1 MADFPINELLD
12 GLKQEFAYHA
22 GAKGLDWRV
31 VPCRMRVHSDRKL
44 FEQMVRNLLSNA
56 VKYTERGKILVGCR
70 QRGDRLRLEV
80 WDTGIGIPGDQLQTI
95 FEEFRQLDNPARER
109 SRGLGLG
116 LSLVQRLGGLLGVSI
131 GVRSRPG
138 AGSVFAV
145 EVPLAEGARGAWQA
159 DGKPHAAEGT
169 ESRGSLLII
178 EDDPMLLDLLALLFQ
193 DEGHQVAVAQD
204 GAQALALASTGGLR
218 PDVILADYNLPG
230 GMNGLQAIA
239 GLRELLNREVPAV
252 IMTGDISTITSQNIA
267 PTSCIQLNKP
277 VKSGDLTDLIQRLL
291 AAPPPAATM
300 KRKLAAT
307 PA

>member
-1 MADFPINELLD
+1 
-12 GLKQEFAYHA
+12 
-22 GAKGLDWRV
+22 
-31 VPCRMRVHSDRKL
+31 
-44 FEQMVRNLLSNA
+44 

-116 LSLVQRLGGLLGVSI
+116 LALVQRLGGLLGVSI

-159 DGKPHAAEGT
+159 DGRPHAAEGAET
-169 ESRGSLLII
+169 RGSLLII

-218 PDVILADYNLPG
+218 PDVIVADYNLPG

-239 GLRELLNREVPAV
+239 GLRELLHREVPAV

-291 AAPPPAATM
+291 AAPTPAATV